1 MIVLD
6 THVLVWLAEGDTSL
20 GTRARKLAD
29 QALLDDELAV
39 SAISFWEIA
48 LLQNRGRLQLVQ
60 PLVTWR
66 TRLLSWGLTEIPIT
80 GDIGIAANTLAKF
93 HKDPADR
100 LITASAILNGAF
112 ILTADKRILQW
123 SGKVRKINARR

>member
-6 THVLVWLAEGDTSL
+6 THVLVWLAEGDPSL

-29 QALLDDELAV
+29 RALLDDELTV

-48 LLQNRGRLQLVQ
+48 LLQERGRLQLVQ
-60 PLVTWR
+60 PIVAWR
-66 TRLLSWGLTEIPIT
+66 TRLLGWGLTEIPVT
-80 GDIGIAANTLAKF
+80 GEIGIAAMTLARF

-100 LITASAILNGAF
+100 LITATALLNGAF
-112 ILTADKRILQW
+112 VLTADKRILQW
-123 SGKVRKINARR
+123 SGKVKKINATR

>member
-6 THVLVWLAEGDTSL
+6 THVLVWLAEGDSSL

-48 LLQNRGRLQLVQ
+48 LLQKRGRLQLVQ
-60 PLVTWR
+60 HIVAWR
-66 TRLLSWGLTEIPIT
+66 TRLLSWGLTEIPVT

-100 LITASAILNGAF
+100 LITATAFLNGAF